1 MVEVCSA
8 VYMQLSVD
16 KDMKEK
22 LVRKMKKRSRLL
34 QYLNFVGFDT
44 LVKLINIK
52 NNIYKYLA
60 QIVEL

>member
-44 LVKLINIK
+44 YDINI
-52 NNIYKYLA
+52 
-60 QIVEL
+60 